1 VSGDGLQVKPPRV
14 LISYSHESEEHRA
27 RVLAL
32 AQRLRKD
39 GVDARLD
46 RFVPPPPEGWSH
58 WMEGQLKEA
67 DRIIVVCAP
76 TYSARASRDA
86 AAGVGLGVSWE
97 WHLVRKEVYE
107 TRGEASRIVPV
118 FFDGV
123 GKASVPAEVWDR
135 PRHDAASEAGY
146 LSLLDDLFGRAEITP
161 QPVGVA
167 RTRPVALSSAPVLSA
182 GAPAT
187 STTPTSPASS
197 PSPNPTPPSGVRK
210 EVALEKLLLRLF
222 SISELRRYVADLPDG
237 DELRNE
243 LPAGGSPAEFSH
255 AFVDALKRRGGV
267 DAAFFG
273 ALQAE
278 RPRRSA
284 DIDLVRRS
292 WGA

>member
-1 VSGDGLQVKPPRV
+1 MENPPRV

-32 AQRLRKD
+32 AQQLRKD

-46 RFVPPPPEGWSH
+46 RFVPPPPEGWSQ

-67 DRIIVVCAP
+67 DRIIVVCTP
-76 TYSARASRDA
+76 TYSGRASRDA

-97 WHLVRKEVYE
+97 WHLIRKEVYE

-118 FFDGV
+118 FFDEV

-146 LSLLDDLFGRAEITP
+146 PSLLDDLFGRAEITP
-161 QPVGVA
+161 QPLGA
-167 RTRPVALSSAPVLSA
+167 ALFRPSALGRAPVMSA
-182 GAPAT
+182 GAPA
-187 STTPTSPASS
+187 SGTTPTSSASS
-197 PSPNPTPPSGVRK
+197 PSQHPTPPSGARK
-210 EVALEKLLLRLF
+210 EAALEKLLLQLF
-222 SISELRRYVADLPDG
+222 SISELRRYVAYLPDG
-237 DELRNE
+237 DELANE

-255 AFVDALKRRGGV
+255 DFVHALKRRGAV
-267 DAAFFG
+267 DAAFFD

-284 DIDLVRRS
+284 DIDLVRRG